1 MAKICPCTG
10 TTAQWSAVEGS
21 LILKEREIGVEIA
34 SRDDGTTYTIIRQG
48 DGETTFL
55 DLDAI
60 FDQSAYEDAVTTTTS
75 NMETVTA
82 FTASMNSATAA
93 ANTAAAA
100 ANEAAEEATAAATA
114 CEGAL
119 NGMNTMVDTVTNTS
133 CVLSV
138 EDGLLCIREA

>member
-10 TTAQWSAVEGS
+10 TTAQWEAVAGS
-21 LILKEREIGVEIA
+21 LILKERELGVEIA
-34 SRDDGTTYTIIRQG
+34 SRSDGTTYIVIRQG

-55 DLDAI
+55 DLDPI
-60 FDQSAYEDAVTTTTS
+60 FDQSAYEDAAATTKS

-82 FTASMNSATAA
+82 FTSNMNAATAA
-93 ANTAAAA
+93 ANTAASSANTAAAA
-100 ANEAAEEATAAATA
+100 ANAAAEA

-138 EDGLLCIREA
+138 EDGLLTIREA